1 MPVRAMDRGPDRY
14 AEARRSELGCSGFG
28 SAGVNSLFGRG
39 MQTIQVVCC
48 DSAPTDLSFLSPP
61 KPSRFQSVAFN
72 FRRSS
77 SNSRWIRSRSAWAA
91 NCAAFASL
99 KALF

>member
-1 MPVRAMDRGPDRY
+1 MPVRALDRGLGRY

-28 SAGVNSLFGRG
+28 STSVNSLFGRG

-48 DSAPTDLSFLSPP
+48 GSAPTDLSFLSPP
-61 KPSRFQSVAFN
+61 RPSRFQSIAFN

-77 SNSRWIRSRSAWAA
+77 SNSRWIRSR
-91 NCAAFASL
+91 
-99 KALF
+99 

>member
-1 MPVRAMDRGPDRY
+1 MPVRAMDRELGRY

-28 SAGVNSLFGRG
+28 SASVNSPFGRKT
-39 MQTIQVVCC
+39 QTIRLVCC

-61 KPSRFQSVAFN
+61 RPSRFQSVAFN

-77 SNSRWIRSRSAWAA
+77 SNSR
-91 NCAAFASL
+91 
-99 KALF
+99 